1 MIIYFQKKNQ
11 EYILASGYR
20 QAMHAPNTLIHA
32 SLSSLFLLPQIES
45 MQALVVK
52 PMMTNAVTCKP
63 KTTVPS
69 PKIIKKKLNIEYFLF
84 LKMVDF

>member
-1 MIIYFQKKNQ
+1 
-11 EYILASGYR
+11 
-20 QAMHAPNTLIHA
+20 MHAPNTLIHA

-69 PKIIKKKLNIEYFLF
+69 PKIKKKIKY
-84 LKMVDF
+84 

>member
-1 MIIYFQKKNQ
+1 
-11 EYILASGYR
+11 
-20 QAMHAPNTLIHA
+20 MHAPNTLIHA

>member
-1 MIIYFQKKNQ
+1 MQFKIIFYLKKKNQ
-11 EYILASGYR
+11 EYIPASGYR

-69 PKIIKKKLNIEYFLF
+69 PKITKKI
-84 LKMVDF
+84 